1 MLPANLP
8 WYPKTVLG
16 ISAALALALLLV
28 RPLRAWA
35 LRVDI
40 RWLVGFHLTR
50 FVGVYFLY
58 LYAQH
63 ELPHAFA
70 VWGGFGDIVV
80 AILAL
85 FVMYFACSTPL
96 LIGWNILAF
105 ADIVAVAATAVR
117 SEMAA
122 PGSMHQLDRLP
133 LILLPTLVVPVVIVT
148 HVLMLVRAYRTAG

>member
-1 MLPANLP
+1 MLPANLR

-16 ISAALALALLLV
+16 ISAALALASLLV

-58 LYAQH
+58 LYAHH

-85 FVMYFACSTPL
+85 FVMYFAYFACSTPSE
-96 LIGWNILAF
+96 LARRG
-105 ADIVAVAATAVR
+105 VAVAHRCRPWTA
-117 SEMAA
+117 
-122 PGSMHQLDRLP
+122 H
-133 LILLPTLVVPVVIVT
+133 
-148 HVLMLVRAYRTAG
+148 